1 MAYEVVRRD
10 QALLDFP
17 EVLMHTMLRSLAL
30 STLAALAAL
39 ALCACATRQPL
50 GENVAAPRFVVG
62 DHWEY
67 LVTDGLRRGATTRL
81 DVQVVAVNSGV
92 ATMRLV
98 SVDSYGRSEQME
110 EIDADGG
117 LRVGAL
123 RNAETRRFSPS
134 LKLLDFPIGQRSTWR
149 QAVDTFRSDTQ
160 LNDQILVYGQ
170 LQGRSPVTVPAGS
183 YNAVAIYRILQL
195 DDKQFWR
202 TRTTR
207 RYAVRY
213 APEVKGVVREVRDA
227 EYVELHGGPDMA
239 TIRTEHTT
247 TDCLYAGQVG

>member
-1 MAYEVVRRD
+1 M
-10 QALLDFP
+10 P
-17 EVLMHTMLRSLAL
+17 TMLRSLAL
-30 STLAALAAL
+30 PTLAAVAAL

-81 DVQVVAVNSGV
+81 DVQVVAISSGV

-110 EIDADGG
+110 EVDADGS
-117 LRVGAL
+117 LRAGAL
-123 RNAETRRFSPS
+123 RNAEVRRFSPS
-134 LKLLDFPIGQRSTWR
+134 LKLLDFPIGQRSSWR
-149 QAVDTFRSDTQ
+149 QTIDTFRSDIQ
-160 LNDQILVYGQ
+160 LKDQIRIYGEV
-170 LQGRSPVTVPAGS
+170 QGRALVTVPAGS
-183 YNAVAIYRILQL
+183 YDAVAIYRIVQL
-195 DDKQFWR
+195 DDEQFWR
-202 TRTTR
+202 SSTTR
-207 RYAVRY
+207 RDSVRY

-239 TIRTEHTT
+239 TIRTEYTT
-247 TDCLYAGQVG
+247 TELVSFTPGK